1 MPHPRLPVFLVSAI
15 ACSAVLAGCAKP
27 EDRADETSSVT
38 DTAAAGVATPGA
50 SAPISLAE
58 AAGKWKVR
66 STDEAG
72 GNVVEV
78 EMVVTPDR
86 SDWTLTA
93 PNRKPI
99 PVRVIAIAG
108 DSIVTEAGPYA
119 SFVRKGLMVRTRTI
133 NRLQDGK
140 LVGTIEARYAMGGR
154 DSVAYRRM
162 EGTRAP

>member
-1 MPHPRLPVFLVSAI
+1 
-15 ACSAVLAGCAKP
+15 
-27 EDRADETSSVT
+27 
-38 DTAAAGVATPGA
+38 
-50 SAPISLAE
+50 
-58 AAGKWKVR
+58 
-66 STDEAG
+66 
-72 GNVVEV
+72 
-78 EMVVTPDR
+78 
-86 SDWTLTA
+86 LTA